1 MSGERR
7 RVRSHGPD
15 YGLMTAVLVLL
26 IVGLIFVYSSSYVLA
41 DLEYGDPN
49 YFIKRQVMFAV
60 LGLIGLVI
68 AMQIDYRY
76 LRRLSPL
83 LMLGA
88 LVALGAVLLPGFG
101 VEANGA
107 QRWIQVGSLPP
118 LQPSEFAKLAVLIYM
133 AAWLSS
139 RGDTLRDFSLGVL
152 PFVGMVGLVGA
163 LVLAEPDLGTAMMIA
178 IITGTLFFI
187 AGARLVHVIA
197 LAGSGVF
204 ATLLL
209 IVTGGYRMDRILS
222 FTSAESDPTGVGF
235 QTLQLLVAF
244 GSGGVW
250 GMGLGVSRQKFFYV
264 PGSHTDGVLAIV
276 GEEIGLVGVLV
287 VLGLFLVLFWRGW
300 TIMRRAPDTFGS
312 LLVAGVLAWFA
323 FQLLIN
329 VGGVTRLIPLTG
341 IPLPFLSAGGSSLL
355 VSLVAI
361 GLLLSVSRY
370 AVLEAEPE
378 RPRGV
383 QRRQAAGAA
392 RLASGASR

>member
-1 MSGERR
+1 VSGERR

-204 ATLLL
+204 ATLVL

-383 QRRQAAGAA
+383 QRRQAAGT

>member
-1 MSGERR
+1 VSGERR